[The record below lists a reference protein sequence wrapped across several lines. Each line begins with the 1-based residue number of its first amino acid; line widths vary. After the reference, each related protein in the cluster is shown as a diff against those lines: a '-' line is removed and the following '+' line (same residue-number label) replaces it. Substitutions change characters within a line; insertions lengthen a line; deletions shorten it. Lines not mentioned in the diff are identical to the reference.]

1 MTFTRNTT
9 ARIRSLAIVLIASCA
24 LSLACSTKA
33 KLFAT
38 WKEPNTSAGP
48 FQKVAAIALT
58 ANEETRK
65 IAEDEFVRRLG
76 KNTAG
81 VSSYSILTEADEADV
96 EKVVA
101 KLRTADVDAVA
112 VMRLIE
118 EENSVVYD
126 PGSFYRPS
134 YSFNSFYGGVYSA
147 YHDPGYLTT
156 EVAVRVETALYSIGG
171 AKEELVW
178 TGYSE
183 SLNPKSAQTVI
194 DDVTRLVVRELQLEK
209 ILR

>member
-1 MTFTRNTT
+1 MTFSSNSTSRMT
-9 ARIRSLAIVLIASCA
+9 SFAIVLLAASS
-24 LSLACSTKA
+24 LSLACSA
-33 KLFAT
+33 RSKLFAT
-38 WKEPNTSAGP
+38 WKEPNVSAGP
-48 FQKVAAIALT
+48 YQKVAAIAL
-58 ANEETRK
+58 ARNEATRK

-76 KNTAG
+76 NNTEG
-81 VSSYSILTEADEADV
+81 VSSYSILTEAEEGDV

-101 KLRTADVDAVA
+101 KLRAADVDAVA

-156 EVAVRVETALYSIGG
+156 EIAVRIETAFYSIGG
-171 AKEELVW
+171 GTEQLVW

-183 SLNPKSAQTVI
+183 TLDPKSSQVVI
-194 DDVTRLVVRELQLEK
+194 DDVTRLVVKELQLEK

>member
-1 MTFTRNTT
+1 MILTKNITV
-9 ARIRSLAIVLIASCA
+9 RIKPIAIVLITSCA
-24 LSLACSTKA
+24 LSLSCSA
-33 KLFAT
+33 RSKLFAT
-38 WKEPNTSAGP
+38 WKEPAAPPGP
-48 FQKVAAIALT
+48 FSKVAAIAL
-58 ANEETRK
+58 ARDEATRQV
-65 IAEDEFVRRLG
+65 AEDEFVRRLG
-76 KNTAG
+76 NNTEG
-81 VSSYSILTEADEADV
+81 VSSYSILTEAEEGDV

-101 KLRTADVDAVA
+101 KLRAAGVDAVA

-118 EENSVVYD
+118 EENSVAYD

-134 YSFNSFYGGVYSA
+134 YSFNSYYGGVWSA

-156 EVAVRVETALYSIGG
+156 EIAVRIETALYSLGG
-171 AKEELVW
+171 TKEELVW

-183 SLNPKSAQTVI
+183 TLDPKSAQVVI